1 MNKQKLVDIFDKH
14 TPRTVMTQEETM
26 IMFKLLM
33 SKDESFSKSL
43 DDVDKDSEIYQHFA
57 PLVDSFIGKVFL
69 GRLNALTSLKMSI
82 GALVM
87 LMQHME
93 SPGSAVMHAF
103 YLYHKLPEDTVVTVE
118 TIGDVFP
125 MGFFNN
131 EQLKEIWDAQKVRDD
146 DRENFTCIGAPDNM
160 IDYLE
165 SWR

>member
-57 PLVDSFIGKVFL
+57 PLVDSFIGQVFL
-69 GRLNALTSLKMSI
+69 SRLKALTSLKMSL
-82 GALVM
+82 GALTM

-93 SPGSAVMHAF
+93 SPGSAVMHVF
-103 YLYHKLPEDTVVTVE
+103 YLYYKLPENTVVTVE

-131 EQLKEIWDAQKVRDD
+131 EQLKEIWDAQKVRGDERD
-146 DRENFTCIGAPDNM
+146 EFTCIGAPDNM